1 MNALNQILGQ
11 INQDPSRI
19 DALLA
24 SMSRED
30 QLATLAL
37 LEAAESRSSINAAHE
52 DFGTFCERVMPGF
65 QRPLHIQII
74 IDALEKV
81 ERGELKRLILALPP
95 RHGKSETT
103 SKLFLAWYMGRNA
116 NREIAFA
123 TYNQEY
129 ANQRGRAVRDLMA
142 SSEYQEVFPDAAVK
156 MHTSA
161 SQRFETANKNQ
172 FFAVG
177 VGGPLTGRGAH
188 CFPAGTLVET
198 EKGLR
203 RIEHIAKD
211 VDAPRVLSYDHKTK
225 RTVWSRVIASQEL
238 KTDALYT
245 IRTTSGRT
253 LRATADHPIYVR
265 GFGYRQAQDIRP
277 GDPLLGKAVAQE
289 HDVPELRERHD
300 RQGGDLPRVL
310 HRTAGTND
318 GTDVCVVREGLC
330 PEDLRGRKVGA
341 PRAYSELLLK
351 VLQREAPRG
360 EEQPKMRNVRGFGS
374 VPKSSVLRCVLS
386 RATYAAQ
393 NIARQALQSVRERV
407 SAALFANAALLESV
421 RGPDPQFAYD
431 GRSELE
437 IQRRTQLR
445 EVVPGYASV
454 GLGAGRSRVRHLPQA
469 GGEESDYLARENGN
483 ARDADRSPYR
493 RGRYEQHR
501 GESGFGVRNVSPEPA
516 PLEHDAVASIERVD
530 CPGELV
536 YDLQVERTSNFVAD
550 GVLVH
555 NCAVIDDPIKNRE
568 EADSPN
574 ERARLIAWYQSAFRT
589 RLHPGGA
596 IILIA
601 TRWHLA
607 DLTGYVLS
615 ENEHE
620 NWEVL
625 EFPAILDE
633 PASQLLGRPIGTALW
648 PERYDLDE
656 LHQIRT
662 SVGTREWTALYQ
674 QKPVPNG
681 GGVIERDWL
690 RWWGSDKPPE
700 CSTIIAS
707 WDTAYGQTRTIDF
720 SAVTVWGTFQHEDIE
735 GNSVPCAILL
745 GARRGRWKFGDL
757 KAQMIEIDRKFGC
770 DFTLVESKGPGLS
783 TIQELRSLGLPMKE
797 YVPRGSKEHRLDTV
811 SPFFEQGRIYIPK
824 GKEWADDYIE
834 QLCNFPASRYDDY
847 VDATSQALRTIRLG
861 GGITTTLDAE
871 PMRRSGGVKGYW

>member
-37 LEAAESRSSINAAHE
+37 LEAAESRSSRNAAQE

-289 HDVPELRERHD
+289 HDVPELRERQD

-393 NIARQALQSVRERV
+393 
-407 SAALFANAALLESV
+407 
-421 RGPDPQFAYD
+421 
-431 GRSELE
+431 
-437 IQRRTQLR
+437 
-445 EVVPGYASV
+445 
-454 GLGAGRSRVRHLPQA
+454 
-469 GGEESDYLARENGN
+469 
-483 ARDADRSPYR
+483 
-493 RGRYEQHR
+493 
-501 GESGFGVRNVSPEPA
+501 
-516 PLEHDAVASIERVD
+516 
-530 CPGELV
+530 
-536 YDLQVERTSNFVAD
+536 
-550 GVLVH
+550 
-555 NCAVIDDPIKNRE
+555 AVIDDPIKNRE

-648 PERYDLDE
+648 PERYNLDE

-707 WDTAYGQTRTIDF
+707 WDTAYGQTRTSDF

-797 YVPRGSKEHRLDTV
+797 YVPRGSKEHRLDAV

>member
-30 QLATLAL
+30 QIATLAL
-37 LEAAESRSSINAAHE
+37 LEAAEGRTSRNAAQE

-74 IDALEKV
+74 IDALERV

-116 NREIAFA
+116 NREVAFA

-142 SSEYQEVFPDAAVK
+142 SSEYQEIFPDAAVK

-161 SQRFETANKNQ
+161 AQRFETANKNQ

-188 CFPAGTLVET
+188 L
-198 EKGLR
+198 
-203 RIEHIAKD
+203 
-211 VDAPRVLSYDHKTK
+211 
-225 RTVWSRVIASQEL
+225 
-238 KTDALYT
+238 
-245 IRTTSGRT
+245 
-253 LRATADHPIYVR
+253 
-265 GFGYRQAQDIRP
+265 
-277 GDPLLGKAVAQE
+277 
-289 HDVPELRERHD
+289 
-300 RQGGDLPRVL
+300 
-310 HRTAGTND
+310 
-318 GTDVCVVREGLC
+318 
-330 PEDLRGRKVGA
+330 
-341 PRAYSELLLK
+341 
-351 VLQREAPRG
+351 
-360 EEQPKMRNVRGFGS
+360 
-374 VPKSSVLRCVLS
+374 
-386 RATYAAQ
+386 
-393 NIARQALQSVRERV
+393 
-407 SAALFANAALLESV
+407 
-421 RGPDPQFAYD
+421 
-431 GRSELE
+431 
-437 IQRRTQLR
+437 
-445 EVVPGYASV
+445 
-454 GLGAGRSRVRHLPQA
+454 
-469 GGEESDYLARENGN
+469 
-483 ARDADRSPYR
+483 
-493 RGRYEQHR
+493 
-501 GESGFGVRNVSPEPA
+501 
-516 PLEHDAVASIERVD
+516 
-530 CPGELV
+530 
-536 YDLQVERTSNFVAD
+536 
-550 GVLVH
+550 
-555 NCAVIDDPIKNRE
+555 AVIDDPIKNRE

-589 RLHPGGA
+589 RLYPGGA

-648 PERYDLDE
+648 PERYNLDE

-707 WDTAYGQTRTIDF
+707 WDTAYGQTRTSDF

-797 YVPRGSKEHRLDTV
+797 YVPRGSKEHRLDAV

-861 GGITTTLDAE
+861 GGITTTLDVE

>member
-1 MNALNQILGQ
+1 M
-11 INQDPSRI
+11 
-19 DALLA
+19 
-24 SMSRED
+24 
-30 QLATLAL
+30 
-37 LEAAESRSSINAAHE
+37 
-52 DFGTFCERVMPGF
+52 
-65 QRPLHIQII
+65 
-74 IDALEKV
+74 
-81 ERGELKRLILALPP
+81 
-95 RHGKSETT
+95 
-103 SKLFLAWYMGRNA
+103 
-116 NREIAFA
+116 
-123 TYNQEY
+123 
-129 ANQRGRAVRDLMA
+129 
-142 SSEYQEVFPDAAVK
+142 
-156 MHTSA
+156 
-161 SQRFETANKNQ
+161 
-172 FFAVG
+172 
-177 VGGPLTGRGAH
+177 
-188 CFPAGTLVET
+188 
-198 EKGLR
+198 
-203 RIEHIAKD
+203 
-211 VDAPRVLSYDHKTK
+211 
-225 RTVWSRVIASQEL
+225 
-238 KTDALYT
+238 
-245 IRTTSGRT
+245 
-253 LRATADHPIYVR
+253 
-265 GFGYRQAQDIRP
+265 
-277 GDPLLGKAVAQE
+277 
-289 HDVPELRERHD
+289 
-300 RQGGDLPRVL
+300 
-310 HRTAGTND
+310 
-318 GTDVCVVREGLC
+318 
-330 PEDLRGRKVGA
+330 
-341 PRAYSELLLK
+341 
-351 VLQREAPRG
+351 
-360 EEQPKMRNVRGFGS
+360 
-374 VPKSSVLRCVLS
+374 
-386 RATYAAQ
+386 
-393 NIARQALQSVRERV
+393 
-407 SAALFANAALLESV
+407 
-421 RGPDPQFAYD
+421 
-431 GRSELE
+431 
-437 IQRRTQLR
+437 
-445 EVVPGYASV
+445 
-454 GLGAGRSRVRHLPQA
+454 
-469 GGEESDYLARENGN
+469 
-483 ARDADRSPYR
+483 
-493 RGRYEQHR
+493 
-501 GESGFGVRNVSPEPA
+501 
-516 PLEHDAVASIERVD
+516 
-530 CPGELV
+530 
-536 YDLQVERTSNFVAD
+536 ERTSNFVAD

-707 WDTAYGQTRTIDF
+707 WDTAYGQTRTSDF

-797 YVPRGSKEHRLDTV
+797 YVPRGSKEHRLDAV